1 MATNNYTEEEE
12 KYNEEEIIENSEI
25 DDNNKEENYEE
36 ENYEENEDENII
48 ANDIYFKNLKNILAS
63 GNIVC
68 PIKYNDQ
75 NINLYIIKYDDLYY
89 VNITNLVTGSVDGI
103 GRILRAKKYKDM
115 LENNDY
121 CIVNKNLKIIDR
133 IPSCFTTSSGSWLN
147 IIFFSDIC
155 NFLSPVTFIKNLYTF
170 SFHFVKNIDIIYNKF
185 NRSNPYC
192 LYIRD
197 SFIRK
202 NCDGYISIT
211 DTLNIFKTT
220 KTHTIAKFRN
230 LLDVKK
236 YIDKY
241 PKSIICYTD
250 NVSKK
255 CTFLYYKLA
264 MILLKWLNIVNEEYD
279 ILYSYFNEKVENQL
293 DIEENP
299 TCLLIFD
306 KYSANTSKY
315 DEQTKKY
322 DRYIINLEEQDLLLK
337 PREQKKA
344 EYRANK
350 NESIKNATT
359 LNQEIEEKKRSD
371 DEREIIE
378 TTEDIENSEEIEN
391 NYINIS
397 ECNLYKNISYE
408 ISIEEELENIRINTD
423 KLIKVTKTV
432 EGEQIRIYGTSDNPL
447 FILYDL
453 VKITAY
459 KNTDS
464 LLRLVDKSHRIAWS
478 KIADLYT
485 KQSVLSQTILVNLRG
500 VLDILGGAYKSP
512 KLINYVFSEYNIP
525 SIYIQKVRKE
535 QECVDYIKEV
545 FNNIIEI
552 DLQYLIGKY
561 RVDIMLKC
569 LNGFVIFI
577 EIDEFGHRD
586 RNQELEKIRENYIL
600 DNVLCCMIRF
610 NPDKPNCSIYV
621 LINKILEVFTKN
633 NVIDKL
639 PEKSFVYKLY

>member
-241 PKSIICYTD
+241 PKSIICYID

-264 MILLKWLNIVNEEYD
+264 IILLKWLNIVNEEYD

-293 DIEENP
+293 TIEENP
-299 TCLLIFD
+299 TCLLICD
-306 KYSANTSKY
+306 KHPTNTSKY
-315 DEQTKKY
+315 DEQLKKY
-322 DRYIINLEEQDLLLK
+322 NRYIINLEEQDVLLK

-344 EYRANK
+344 EYRAIK

-359 LNQEIEEKKRSD
+359 LNQEIEEKKESD
-371 DEREIIE
+371 NEPEIIE
-378 TTEDIENSEEIEN
+378 TTKDIENSEEIEN
-391 NYINIS
+391 GYINIS
-397 ECNLYKNISYE
+397 ECNLFKNIKYD
-408 ISIEEELENIRINTD
+408 INIEEELENIRNNTD
-423 KLIKVTKTV
+423 KLIKVTKII
-432 EGEQIRIYGTSDNPL
+432 ERKQIRIYGTSDNPL
-447 FILYDL
+447 FMLADL
-453 VKITAY
+453 LPLTSYQRVE
-459 KNTDS
+459 S
-464 LLRLVDKSHRIAWS
+464 LLRLTNKHHKMPWT
-478 KIADLYT
+478 KISDLYT
-485 KQSVLSQTILVNLRG
+485 NQNIFGQTTLISLRG
-500 VLDILGGAYKSP
+500 ILDILSGKYESS
-512 KLINYVFSEYNIP
+512 KLMQYIVAHYNIP
-525 SIYIQKVRKE
+525 YLYVKRLHKE
-535 QECVDYIKEV
+535 QEYVSYITEC
-545 FNNIIEI
+545 FNNICEI
-552 DLQYLIGKY
+552 NTQYFVGKY
-561 RVDIMLKC
+561 KVDIMLKC
-569 LNGFVIFI
+569 LNNFPIFI
-577 EIDEFGHRD
+577 EIDEVGHNDRD
-586 RNQELEKIRENYIL
+586 KDMENIRENYIL
-600 DNVLCCMIRF
+600 DNVLCCIIRF
-610 NPDKPNCSIYV
+610 NPDKASFSTS
-621 LINKILEVFTKN
+621 LLLNKILEVFTKN
-633 NVIDKL
+633 MTCNKL
-639 PEKSFVYKLY
+639 PEKSYVIKLY